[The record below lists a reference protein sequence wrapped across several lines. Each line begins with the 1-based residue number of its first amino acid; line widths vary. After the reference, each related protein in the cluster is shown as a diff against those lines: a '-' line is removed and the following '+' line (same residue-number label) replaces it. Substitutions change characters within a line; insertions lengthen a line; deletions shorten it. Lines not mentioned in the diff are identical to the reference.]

1 MSGYSDYIDYISSLS
16 DERLIEEYKKEKDI
30 VDNDGNKYT
39 SWLQI
44 IKDELT
50 KRKINIEQ

>member
-30 VDNDGNKYT
+30 VDNGGNKYT